1 MNPLVTVIIPN
12 YNYAKYLN
20 DCLSSILEQSY
31 SPLEILL
38 VDDGS
43 TDQSLIIAKTYAN
56 RVQIFSN
63 GHLGVNAA
71 RNLGIKNATGKYIAF
86 CDSDDVWVSTKVE
99 RQVNFLE
106 NNPNYG
112 LVYSGIQIVS
122 ENLDLIGF
130 WDAKDSGDCSN
141 EFLKRP
147 GEAIVL
153 LGASTSLIRSELVR
167 DISGFDESLN
177 GPGEDLD
184 FFRRIAEKTLIDYIP
199 EHLVLYR
206 QHQISASRVSS
217 KKYYEGNRR
226 VLLKLFQENEN
237 NISLAA
243 RRKSWIKLHWSFF
256 KNDLKQYKLLS
267 AIKEF
272 LPALKKIDR

>member
-1 MNPLVTVIIPN
+1 MKPLVTVIIPN
-12 YNYAKYLN
+12 YNYAKYLT

-38 VDDGS
+38 IDDGS
-43 TDQSLIIAKTYAN
+43 TDQSLFVAQNYAD

-63 GHLGVNAA
+63 GHFGVNAA

-106 NNPNYG
+106 NNPNFG
-112 LVYSGIQIVS
+112 LVYSGIQIVA
-122 ENLDLIGF
+122 EDLTLIGIR
-130 WDAKDSGDCSN
+130 DAKDAGDCSK

-153 LGASTSLIRSELVR
+153 LGASTAMIRRELVN
-167 DISGFDESLN
+167 DIGGFDESLD

-184 FFRRIAEKTLIDYIP
+184 FFRRISEKTLIDYIR

-217 KKYYEGNRR
+217 KKYYDGNRR
-226 VLLKLFQENEN
+226 VLLKLFRENKN
-237 NISLAA
+237 NITLTA

-256 KNDLKQYKLLS
+256 KSDLKKFKFFS
-267 AIKEF
+267 AVKEF
-272 LPALKKIDR
+272 LPAFRKINY